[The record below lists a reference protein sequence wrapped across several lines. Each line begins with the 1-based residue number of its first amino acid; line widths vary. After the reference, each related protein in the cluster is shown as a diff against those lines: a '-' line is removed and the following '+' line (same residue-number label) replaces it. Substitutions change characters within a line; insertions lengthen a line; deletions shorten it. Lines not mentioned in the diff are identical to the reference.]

1 MVDSW
6 GYHMLYNGTGC
17 SIDRISDKEN
27 ISRFVDTLVE
37 EIDMVKYGPLW
48 IERFAIHDPEKSG
61 YSVFQ
66 MIETSHVAC
75 HFCENSGDAYVDI
88 FSCKPFDT
96 TKAEAVIA
104 EYFAP
109 ATFSNRMIYRD
120 AGKFI

>member
-1 MVDSW
+1 LILGVITCYTTELGVLLIGYPTKKILPDS
-6 GYHMLYNGTGC
+6 L
-17 SIDRISDKEN
+17 IL
-27 ISRFVDTLVE
+27 LVE
-37 EIDMVKYGPLW
+37 AIDMVKYGPIW

-66 MIETSHVAC
+66 MIETSHIAC

-104 EYFAP
+104 EYFEP